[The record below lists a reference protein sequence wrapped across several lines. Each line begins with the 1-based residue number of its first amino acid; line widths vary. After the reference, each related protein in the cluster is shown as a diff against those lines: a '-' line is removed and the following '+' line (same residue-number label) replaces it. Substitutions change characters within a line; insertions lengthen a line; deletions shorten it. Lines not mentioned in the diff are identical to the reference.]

1 MCVCVSSLAAAVPDS
16 AAASRAPPA
25 SLLPDRAIK
34 HEQAAKGG
42 DPLRAGGQVS
52 LATLVCAGTTPPP
65 PPPLQAPAHS
75 SQGSSRASVNGEL
88 LLLLAACTS
97 VCLQKQSRAVRLN
110 TVAILREGAR
120 VQREEEVETQRL
132 VGLEA
137 GQTDGSDY
145 LKWQEEVKQV
155 SPAP

>member
-1 MCVCVSSLAAAVPDS
+1 MSRQRREEILSEREAKSALPHSCV
-16 AAASRAPPA
+16 PA
-25 SLLPDRAIK
+25 LP
-34 HEQAAKGG
+34 
-42 DPLRAGGQVS
+42 
-52 LATLVCAGTTPPP
+52 PPP